1 MDNTYYLIRKQYK
14 GLFIKKH
21 VGNNSIIVTTVSK
34 TNEGLI
40 FVPIGIYKGTNKPVF
55 WSAGF
60 YPENA
65 DEIVSELQKDKNV
78 MVLEKIPSTAVEII
92 NNKIDYVSIDK
103 WESPLKINISLK
115 KPGQYLRSKTIKM
128 LLIEQLQ
135 NNSIVLLAD
144 MIFKQELKDI
154 APEEIKMAAYKAGAM
169 FKSMSNLS
177 IAKTQD
183 FDIEED

>member
-1 MDNTYYLIRKQYK
+1 
-14 GLFIKKH
+14 
-21 VGNNSIIVTTVSK
+21 
-34 TNEGLI
+34 
-40 FVPIGIYKGTNKPVF
+40 
-55 WSAGF
+55 
-60 YPENA
+60 
-65 DEIVSELQKDKNV
+65 
-78 MVLEKIPSTAVEII
+78 MVLEKIPSTTVEII
-92 NNKIDYVSIDK
+92 NNKIDYISIDK

-115 KPGQYLRSKTIKM
+115 KPGTYLRTKTIKM

-135 NNSIVLLAD
+135 NNSIILLAD

-183 FDIEED
+183 FDIDED